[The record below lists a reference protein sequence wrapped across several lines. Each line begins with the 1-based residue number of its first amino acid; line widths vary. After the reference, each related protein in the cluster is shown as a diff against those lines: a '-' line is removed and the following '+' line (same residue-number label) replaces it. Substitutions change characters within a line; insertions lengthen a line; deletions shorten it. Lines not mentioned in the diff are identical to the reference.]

1 MRYARELVV
10 NTVIGG
16 ALVLVPIYLAVL
28 VLLKG
33 MQSVV
38 GLVRPVAAL
47 LPDWVPG
54 ENLCALLI
62 VIARVLCRRYRR
74 AYPGRA
80 SGSRAGGDVV
90 LWKSARLRAVSQPD
104 AADGGGG

>member
-1 MRYARELVV
+1 MKYARELVV

-28 VLLKG
+28 LLLKG

-54 ENLCALLI
+54 ETFWTLLI
-62 VIARVLCRRYRR
+62 
-74 AYPGRA
+74 
-80 SGSRAGGDVV
+80 V
-90 LWKSARLRAVSQPD
+90 LWKSSRLRAVSQPD

>member
-1 MRYARELVV
+1 MKYARELVL

-33 MQSVV
+33 MQPVV
-38 GLVRPVAAL
+38 SLVRYL
-47 LPDWVPG
+47 
-54 ENLCALLI
+54 
-62 VIARVLCRRYRR
+62 R

-80 SGSRAGGDVV
+80 SGSRAGGAVV
-90 LWKSARLRAVSQPD
+90 LWKNSRLRAVSQPD
-104 AADGGGG
+104 AADGWGG

>member
-1 MRYARELVV
+1 MKYARELVL
-10 NTVIGG
+10 NTIIGG

-28 VLLKG
+28 LLLKG

-54 ENLCALLI
+54 ETFWALLI
-62 VIARVLCRRYRR
+62 VLSVCLPSVPPCV
-74 AYPGRA
+74 PGQGERPE
-80 SGSRAGGDVV
+80 SGWRGRSLEEFPATRCF
-90 LWKSARLRAVSQPD
+90 
-104 AADGGGG
+104 AA